1 LIKLYQ
7 TAIEDSDILPK
18 VRDLLQEQ
26 MKTIQEQNA
35 AVDAL

>member
-7 TAIEDSDILPK
+7 AAIEDPDILPK
-18 VRDLLQEQ
+18 VRDLLHEQ
-26 MKTIQEQNA
+26 MKTIKDQNA